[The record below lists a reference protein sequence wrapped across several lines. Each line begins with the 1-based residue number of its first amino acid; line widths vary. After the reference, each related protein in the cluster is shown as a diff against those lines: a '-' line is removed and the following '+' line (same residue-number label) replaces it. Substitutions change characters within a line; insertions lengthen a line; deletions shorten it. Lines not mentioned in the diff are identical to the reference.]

1 MSNRVTRYSQLAPK
15 KRLFVDYYLKTGNII
30 DSYFAAGYK
39 EGCDQENQDERIRAY
54 RAGRDILALP
64 LVKEYVIANKPI
76 EIPKTG
82 EIDIQQITDRMLLI
96 MEGNIEQQ
104 QVIKG
109 KIVYVKPS
117 YRDMIEAGKL
127 LKDILKDREKK
138 TEKRASKALT
148 SKVASLI
155 GSARTD
161 VVDEQESTS

>member
-1 MSNRVTRYSQLAPK
+1 MSTRITRYSQLAPK
-15 KRLFVDYYLKTGNII
+15 KRLFVDYYLKNGNMI

-39 EGCDQENQDERIRAY
+39 DGCDQTDPDERGRAL
-54 RAGRDILALP
+54 RAARNILAEP
-64 LVKEYVIANKPI
+64 IVKDYVMANKPI
-76 EIPKTG
+76 ELPKG
-82 EIDIQQITDRMLLI
+82 GDIDQTQIIDRMLLI

-109 KIVYVKPS
+109 KITYVKPS

-127 LKDILKDREKK
+127 LNAILEKREKK
-138 TEKRASKALT
+138 ADKRASKALT

-161 VVDEQESTS
+161 VVDEQ

>member
-1 MSNRVTRYSQLAPK
+1 MSTKVTRYSQLAPK
-15 KRLFVDYYLKTGNII
+15 KRLFIDYYLKTDNII

-39 EGCDQENQDERIRAY
+39 DGCNQNDKEERARAY
-54 RAGRDILALP
+54 RAARNILAEP
-64 LVKEYVIANKPI
+64 VVKDYVMANKPI
-76 EIPKTG
+76 EMPKNG
-82 EIDIQQITDRMLLI
+82 EIDIAQITDRMLLI